1 MKKVFIL
8 KYIISFFTAIIVFPL
23 FSQQENDSTITKSI
37 YGLKIGMDLSKQ
49 IRMLTEPDYKGLVLM
64 GDYRLMDK
72 LFVAFELGT
81 EDKLIENEVLNFKTK
96 GSFIK
101 IGANYNVYKNL
112 EDLENEIYVGLRL
125 GTSNFDHKLNSFK
138 VYNTNQYWNQNEIVN
153 YEEFQNLNSTWFE
166 LIFGFKAEVINNTYM
181 GISLRLKRLLD
192 QNEPPNFS
200 NLYIPGFNK
209 VLENNN
215 IGVGITYSLQFRFPI
230 YKRKKSNIYF
240 F

>member
-166 LIFGFKAEVINNTYM
+166 LIFGFKAEVLNNTYM

-215 IGVGITYSLQFRFPI
+215 IGVGLTYSLQFRIPI
-230 YKRKKSNIYF
+230 YKKKKI
-240 F
+240 

>member
-125 GTSNFDHKLNSFK
+125 GTSKFDHKLNSFK

-215 IGVGITYSLQFRFPI
+215 IGVGLTYSLQFRIPI
-230 YKRKKSNIYF
+230 YKKKKI
-240 F
+240 

>member
-166 LIFGFKAEVINNTYM
+166 LIFGFKAEVINNTYL

-215 IGVGITYSLQFRFPI
+215 IGVGLTYSLQFRIPI
-230 YKRKKSNIYF
+230 YKKKKI
-240 F
+240 

>member
-23 FSQQENDSTITKSI
+23 FSQQENDSTKTKSI

-64 GDYRLMDK
+64 VDYRLMDK

-166 LIFGFKAEVINNTYM
+166 LIFGFKAEVLNNTYM

-215 IGVGITYSLQFRFPI
+215 IGVGLTYSLQFRIPI
-230 YKRKKSNIYF
+230 YKKKKI
-240 F
+240 

>member
-112 EDLENEIYVGLRL
+112 DDLENEIYVGLRL

-215 IGVGITYSLQFRFPI
+215 IGVGLTYSLQFRIPI
-230 YKRKKSNIYF
+230 YKKKKI
-240 F
+240 

>member
-215 IGVGITYSLQFRFPI
+215 IGVGITYSLQFRIPI
-230 YKRKKSNIYF
+230 YKKKKI
-240 F
+240 

>member
-153 YEEFQNLNSTWFE
+153 YEEFQNLTSTWFE

-230 YKRKKSNIYF
+230 YKKKKI
-240 F
+240 

>member
-8 KYIISFFTAIIVFPL
+8 KYIISFFAAIIVFPL
-23 FSQQENDSTITKSI
+23 FSQKENDSTITKSI

-230 YKRKKSNIYF
+230 YKKKKI
-240 F
+240 

>member
-72 LFVAFELGT
+72 LFVAFEIGT

-125 GTSNFDHKLNSFK
+125 GTSNFNHKLNSFK

-166 LIFGFKAEVINNTYM
+166 LIFGFKAEVLNNTYM

-192 QNEPPNFS
+192 QNEPLNFS

-215 IGVGITYSLQFRFPI
+215 IGVGLTYSLQFRIPI
-230 YKRKKSNIYF
+230 YKKKKI
-240 F
+240 

>member
-49 IRMLTEPDYKGLVLM
+49 IRMLTEPNYKGLVLM

-215 IGVGITYSLQFRFPI
+215 IGVGITYSLQFRIPI
-230 YKRKKSNIYF
+230 YKKKKI
-240 F
+240 

>member
-101 IGANYNVYKNL
+101 IGANYNLYKNL

-209 VLENNN
+209 VLKT
-215 IGVGITYSLQFRFPI
+215 IILVLV
-230 YKRKKSNIYF
+230 
-240 F
+240 

>member
-72 LFVAFELGT
+72 LFVAFEIGT

-101 IGANYNVYKNL
+101 IGANYNLYKNL

-125 GTSNFDHKLNSFK
+125 GTSNFNHKLNSFK
-138 VYNTNQYWNQNEIVN
+138 IYNTNQYWNQNEIVN

-166 LIFGFKAEVINNTYM
+166 LIFGFKAEVLNNTYM

-192 QNEPPNFS
+192 QNEPLNFS

-215 IGVGITYSLQFRFPI
+215 IGVGLTYSLQFRIPI
-230 YKRKKSNIYF
+230 YKKKKI
-240 F
+240 

>member
-1 MKKVFIL
+1 MKKVSIL

-101 IGANYNVYKNL
+101 IGANYNLYKNL

-153 YEEFQNLNSTWFE
+153 FEEFQNLNSTWFE
-166 LIFGFKAEVINNTYM
+166 LIFGFKAEVLNNTYM

-215 IGVGITYSLQFRFPI
+215 IGVGITYSLQFRIPI
-230 YKRKKSNIYF
+230 YKKKKI
-240 F
+240 

>member
-64 GDYRLMDK
+64 GDYKLMDK

-166 LIFGFKAEVINNTYM
+166 LIFGFKAEVINNTYL

-230 YKRKKSNIYF
+230 YKKKKI
-240 F
+240 

>member
-72 LFVAFELGT
+72 LFVAFEIGT

-101 IGANYNVYKNL
+101 IGANYNLYKNL

-125 GTSNFDHKLNSFK
+125 GTSNFNHKLNSFK

-166 LIFGFKAEVINNTYM
+166 LIFGFKAEVLNNTYM

-192 QNEPPNFS
+192 QNEPLNFS

-215 IGVGITYSLQFRFPI
+215 IGVGLTYSLQFRIPI
-230 YKRKKSNIYF
+230 YKKKKI
-240 F
+240 

>member
-1 MKKVFIL
+1 MKKVFML
-8 KYIISFFTAIIVFPL
+8 KYIISFFTVIIFFPL
-23 FSQQENDSTITKSI
+23 FSQQENDSIITKST

-72 LFVAFELGT
+72 LFIAFELGS

-101 IGANYNVYKNL
+101 IGANYNVYNNF
-112 EDLENEIYVGLRL
+112 EDLENEIYVGFRL
-125 GTSNFDHKLNSFK
+125 GTSNFNHKLSSFK
-138 VYNTNQYWNQNEIVN
+138 IYNTDQYWNQNEIAIS
-153 YEEFQNLNSTWFE
+153 EEFQNLNSTWFE
-166 LIFGFKAEVINNTYM
+166 LIFGFNAKVFNNTYM

-192 QNEPPNFS
+192 QNEPPNFN

-209 VLENNN
+209 VLENNS
-215 IGVGITYSLQFRFPI
+215 IGVGITYSLQFRIPI
-230 YKRKKSNIYF
+230 YKKKKT
-240 F
+240 